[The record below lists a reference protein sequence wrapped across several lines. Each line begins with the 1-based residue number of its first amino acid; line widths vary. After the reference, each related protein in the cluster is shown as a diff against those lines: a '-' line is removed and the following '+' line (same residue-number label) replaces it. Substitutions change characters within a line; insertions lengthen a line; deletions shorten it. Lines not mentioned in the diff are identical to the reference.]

1 MLLLISGTSYKGAFY
16 MTLDISKDKK
26 YMQLLLKPI
35 KKSADY
41 RPKFGTGSS
50 KGVEIDEFK
59 KLYGSD
65 PFYHW
70 LGLDNDLMYASHK
83 ASGGMTSIYRQ
94 VGKGGE
100 TLFREILKDSLGLND
115 DDANWSYTI
124 KQSNG
129 KEKTLY
135 LDGRI
140 ITEKVKQDDA
150 REKVESWI
158 KDYSKILKNDDR
170 ITSILSGVVF
180 EVRQGYKSKDSK
192 RQNADLA
199 NASSAYTNT
208 YLPCIAVLSTQM
220 DVDIAERYKVGKWAI
235 LRGIIN
241 GTPYNSTYSFMKDVV
256 GYDLEGFFERNK
268 DQIRKEVEQVLVK
281 LLTP

>member
-1 MLLLISGTSYKGAFY
+1 